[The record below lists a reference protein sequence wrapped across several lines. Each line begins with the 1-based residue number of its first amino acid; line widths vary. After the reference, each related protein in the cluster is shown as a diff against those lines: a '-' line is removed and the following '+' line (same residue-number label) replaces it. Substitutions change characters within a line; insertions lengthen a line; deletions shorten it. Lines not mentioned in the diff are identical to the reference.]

1 LNSLKRLPFIRSG
14 GGTKSPSPHRA
25 RPSATFYLNG
35 SADSDPKLGKSNTLQ
50 VPSLD
55 TPVSLPHLD
64 RDPYPFKIDS
74 ARTSALAKI
83 KLDFRSKSTSCLSNS
98 NDVSGDDVDGP
109 KVEIIVEK
117 VRRKSHE
124 VHTEVK
130 PEKKSKKLAH
140 RRSHSAVGL
149 YRQDAFDV
157 NDAIDLASTMH
168 KYNDLHKSAEFTFG
182 KELPKENSQK
192 EKPFKEKP
200 TKEKTS
206 KEKPTKEKTSK
217 EKSPKSNTFPRQMS
231 PLASSSSTSQPNLG
245 KKLLKSMSLMSSPV
259 KQLSNFLSPHSSVD
273 LPTSRYYRRRL
284 YLMTFHVATS
294 FYIMTF
300 RMATS
305 FVSNDVLCGN
315 VVLFRCHPD

>member
-1 LNSLKRLPFIRSG
+1 
-14 GGTKSPSPHRA
+14 
-25 RPSATFYLNG
+25 LNG
-35 SADSDPKLGKSNTLQ
+35 SAESDPKLGKSNTLQ

-55 TPVSLPHLD
+55 TPVFLPHLD

-74 ARTSALAKI
+74 ARMSALAKI

-157 NDAIDLASTMH
+157 NDAIDFASTMN
-168 KYNDLHKSAEFTFG
+168 KYNDLHKSADFTLG
-182 KELPKENSQK
+182 KELPKEKPTK
-192 EKPFKEKP
+192 EKPTKEKP

-206 KEKPTKEKTSK
+206 KEKPMIEKTSKEKSPK

-231 PLASSSSTSQPNLG
+231 PLASSSTSQPNLG

-273 LPTSRYYRRRL
+273 LPTSRY
-284 YLMTFHVATS
+284 
-294 FYIMTF
+294 
-300 RMATS
+300 
-305 FVSNDVLCGN
+305 
-315 VVLFRCHPD
+315 